1 MHHLWS
7 RPTKLQAGVGDSK
20 GTKKAGRVRLGAD
33 NDVSSATTM
42 RKVTWKVAVIVSYY
56 TLFRRAVLV
65 NLELHIVYDKRPT
78 SFRRSLS
85 LWFCLGVCKE
95 ARAWRM
101 LVVVF
106 FFIKVVWDKFHIS
119 FQPFSFWIPQQSF
132 ITNSL
137 ANEKDIKRLRKKA
150 CFSLRKINTFF
161 LLPSLIWHHLHCK
174 KNWRDELSL

>member
-1 MHHLWS
+1 M
-7 RPTKLQAGVGDSK
+7 LQRG
-20 GTKKAGRVRLGAD
+20 
-33 NDVSSATTM
+33 
-42 RKVTWKVAVIVSYY
+42 WKVAFIVSYY
-56 TLFRRAVLV
+56 TLFRRIVLV
-65 NLELHIVYDKRPT
+65 NLELLIVYDKRPT

-137 ANEKDIKRLRKKA
+137 FQVSSFSSIVYKKG
-150 CFSLRKINTFF
+150 KIAWIIITYCLNLFIHYSYC
-161 LLPSLIWHHLHCK
+161 LGNGLQK
-174 KNWRDELSL
+174 KEINDHFVQLA

>member
-1 MHHLWS
+1 MFYRMNENNVKQL
-7 RPTKLQAGVGDSK
+7 RLLQRG
-20 GTKKAGRVRLGAD
+20 
-33 NDVSSATTM
+33 
-42 RKVTWKVAVIVSYY
+42 WKVAVIVSYY

-137 ANEKDIKRLRKKA
+137 FQVSS
-150 CFSLRKINTFF
+150 FSSIVYKNRKIA
-161 LLPSLIWHHLHCK
+161 
-174 KNWRDELSL
+174 

>member
-1 MHHLWS
+1 MFYRMNENNVKQL
-7 RPTKLQAGVGDSK
+7 RLLQRG
-20 GTKKAGRVRLGAD
+20 
-33 NDVSSATTM
+33 
-42 RKVTWKVAVIVSYY
+42 WKVAFIVSYY
-56 TLFRRAVLV
+56 TLFRRIVLV
-65 NLELHIVYDKRPT
+65 NLELLIVYDKRPT

-137 ANEKDIKRLRKKA
+137 FQVFRALFIKKEK
-150 CFSLRKINTFF
+150 
-161 LLPSLIWHHLHCK
+161 LLKL
-174 KNWRDELSL
+174 LSHTA